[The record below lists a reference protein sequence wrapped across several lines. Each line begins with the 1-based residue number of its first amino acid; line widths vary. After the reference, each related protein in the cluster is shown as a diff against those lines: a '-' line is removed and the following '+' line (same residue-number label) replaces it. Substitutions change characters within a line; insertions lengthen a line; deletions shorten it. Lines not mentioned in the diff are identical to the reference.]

1 MEKFP
6 ILHTR
11 SLLLLLYAV
20 CISAVVPTAAHA
32 APKAYGIAEVNVTDP
47 VMYQKYIAA
56 VSPVVAHFG
65 GKYLVRAGRVVPLE
79 GKAPTG
85 RFIVI
90 EFPSLAVAQRFESS
104 PEYRAVAPLRL
115 RSARSRLFLVEGAL
129 P

>member
-1 MEKFP
+1 MGNLP
-6 ILHTR
+6 SLRTR
-11 SLLLLLYAV
+11 SLLFALFVV
-20 CISAVVPTAAHA
+20 CTVSATAHA
-32 APKAYGIAEVNVTDP
+32 APKAYAVAEVNVTDP

-90 EFPSLAVAQRFESS
+90 EFPSLAVAEQFESS
-104 PEYRAVAPLRL
+104 PEYRAVATLRL

>member
-6 ILHTR
+6 SLRTR
-11 SLLLLLYAV
+11 SLLFSLVMV
-20 CISAVVPTAAHA
+20 CTVAATAHA
-32 APKAYGIAEVNVTDP
+32 APKAYAIAEVNVTDP
-47 VMYQKYIAA
+47 VIYQKYIAA

-90 EFPSLAVAQRFESS
+90 EFPSLAVAEQFESS